1 MGWQMGL
8 DRFLADRSRS
18 TRRRSDPL
26 LGIDCKAR
34 FNLYPPVTMTYREYN
49 DMKNAIL
56 SAYLEGRIDPPDMR
70 SKLADLNREYEGQ
83 SVDDYEARK
92 RKIAKEYEDGEI
104 SYEHF
109 IHKLADLDKEFKELE
124 NSRPAST
131 FDNWT
136 ERAEEATR
144 KMKERMHEIRT
155 KWAHA
160 YIYGDKVKIKKGQYG
175 LPLVEMSVLEARLL
189 ANEILSITNKQRRKR
204 K

>member
-1 MGWQMGL
+1 
-8 DRFLADRSRS
+8 
-18 TRRRSDPL
+18 
-26 LGIDCKAR
+26 
-34 FNLYPPVTMTYREYN
+34 MTYREYI
-49 DMKNAIL
+49 DMQDDIVK
-56 SAYLEGRIDPPDMR
+56 AYNNGEMNLPDMR
-70 SKLADLNREYEGQ
+70 SKLADLNKEYEGN
-83 SVDDYEARK
+83 
-92 RKIAKEYEDGEI
+92 
-104 SYEHF
+104 H
-109 IHKLADLDKEFKELE
+109 
-124 NSRPAST
+124 PTST

-189 ANEILSITNKQRRKR
+189 ANEILSITNKQRRKQ

>member
-1 MGWQMGL
+1 
-8 DRFLADRSRS
+8 
-18 TRRRSDPL
+18 
-26 LGIDCKAR
+26 
-34 FNLYPPVTMTYREYN
+34 MTYQEYN
-49 DMKNAIL
+49 DMKGAIL

-70 SKLADLNREYEGQ
+70 SKLAE
-83 SVDDYEARK
+83 
-92 RKIAKEYEDGEI
+92 
-104 SYEHF
+104 
-109 IHKLADLDKEFKELE
+109 LDKEFKELE

-160 YIYGDKVKIKKGQYG
+160 CLDGDKVKVKKGQYG

-189 ANEILSITNKQRRKR
+189 ANEILSIANKQRRK
-204 K
+204 